1 MFIPARV
8 HDPAELRTAMTGQVV
23 APGDAGWDDARQ
35 AWNLAA
41 DQRPAL
47 VAVPES
53 IADVQEA
60 VRYAAEY
67 GMAVAPQ
74 GTGHQATAIASLHN
88 TILVKTHNLRG
99 VKIDAERRRAYVR
112 AGDLWEDVSGP
123 ASELGLAPLA
133 GSSPDVGVVGYSLG
147 GGVSWLGRAHG
158 LAANSVTAIAI
169 VLADGTLVRCD
180 AEHRADLFWA
190 LRGGGGGLGVVVG
203 LEMELYPMVELT
215 AGALFFDWTR
225 LAEVAHAW
233 REWVATVPE
242 ELTSILHVVQF
253 PPLPEIPAPLRGR
266 SVVTVE
272 LAYAGAAD
280 EADRLLAPLRALGA
294 EMDTVAATVPMALAQ
309 LHMDPPH
316 PVPGYGAHKLLA
328 ELPVE
333 AVDAFV
339 AHAGPE
345 SGSPMISAEI
355 RHLGGAL
362 GRAPEG
368 HGALAQLD
376 GTFMVFG
383 VGLVTD
389 PASTDYLHAH
399 IEGMLEAF
407 APYDS
412 GRSYTNFVE
421 HPLPLRESFDEVTYA
436 RLRRVKASYDPQNLF
451 RASRAID

>member
-1 MFIPARV
+1 MYIPARV
-8 HDPAELRTAMTGQVV
+8 HDPAELRTAMAGQVV
-23 APGDAGWDDARQ
+23 APGDAGWDEARQ

-47 VAVPES
+47 VAIPES

-60 VRYAAEY
+60 VRYAGEY
-67 GMAVAPQ
+67 GLAIAPQ
-74 GTGHQATAIASLHN
+74 GTGHQATAIATLHDA
-88 TILVKTHNLRG
+88 ILIKTHKLRG
-99 VKIDAERRRAYVR
+99 VKIDADRRRAYVR

-133 GSSPDVGVVGYSLG
+133 GSSPDVGVVGYCLG
-147 GGVSWLGRAHG
+147 GGVSWLARRHG
-158 LAANSVTAIAI
+158 LATNSVTAIAI
-169 VLADGTLVRCD
+169 VLADGRLVRCD
-180 AEHRADLFWA
+180 AEHRSDLFWA

-203 LEMELYPMVELT
+203 MELELFPMAELT

-225 LAEVAHAW
+225 LGEVAHAW
-233 REWVATVPE
+233 REWVTTVPD

-253 PPLPEIPAPLRGR
+253 PPLPEVPEPLRGR

-272 LAYAGAAD
+272 LAYIGDAAAAA
-280 EADRLLAPLRALGA
+280 EIVAPLRALGA
-294 EMDTVAATVPMALAQ
+294 EMDTIAPTAPIALAQ

-316 PVPGYGAHKLLA
+316 PVPGYGAHKLLS
-328 ELPVE
+328 ELPRA

-362 GRAPEG
+362 GRVPSD
-368 HGALAQLD
+368 HGALPTLD
-376 GTFMVFG
+376 GAFMVFG

-389 PASTDYLHAH
+389 PDSTAHLHAH
-399 IEGMLEAF
+399 VGGMIEAF
-407 APYDS
+407 EPYAT
-412 GRSYTNFVE
+412 GRNYTNFVE
-421 HPLPLRESFDEVTYA
+421 EPLRLRDSFDELTYA

-451 RASRAID
+451 RATRAID